1 MGFQGDKHVLEG
13 TTEDISGHFRHTQ
26 IQMTGK
32 YEYIKNPKSC
42 KSFFVPVILYLR
54 VFPNKKDSKDEIKFE
69 VVKF

>member
-1 MGFQGDKHVLEG
+1 MGFQGDKHVSEG

-26 IQMTGK
+26 IQMIGK
-32 YEYIKNPKSC
+32 YIKSPKSC